1 MESIISLI
9 RKHQDILFYGFFG
22 VCTTLVNIAAYWIC
36 AHPAG
41 LGTMPSTV
49 IAWVLAVLFAYFTNR
64 RWVFHSAARTLNE
77 KSREMIKFFSCRL
90 GTGILDWI
98 IMFVFVSKLHFN
110 DVLIKAAANILVI
123 ILNYVAGKL
132 IIFRRKEE

>member
-1 MESIISLI
+1 MESILSLI
-9 RKHQDILFYGFFG
+9 RKHQNILFYGFFG
-22 VCTTLVNIAAYWIC
+22 VCTTLVNIAAYWLC

-64 RWVFHSAARTLNE
+64 RWVFHSAAHTLTE
-77 KSREMIKFFSCRL
+77 KSMEMIRFFSCRL

-98 IMFVFVSKLHFN
+98 LMFVFVSGLHFN
-110 DVLIKAAANILVI
+110 DVLIKTIANILVI
-123 ILNYVAGKL
+123 ILNYAAGKL
-132 IIFRRKEE
+132 IIFRGRKQ